1 VRKLWITEREGGMG
15 LLRRAFLS
23 AAALVLAG
31 AAAAEEIIV
40 FVRHG
45 EKPAVGLGQLDW
57 LVTHM
62 IPKV

>member
-1 VRKLWITEREGGMG
+1 MG